1 MMQLFFFLFLKMI
14 ESLKLIDRNILLAIN
29 AFHSS
34 FLDVVMFYLSE
45 IWIFTPL
52 FIYLFYLIYK
62 KIGIKKSSILILFCA
77 LLIVLCDQSASITKN
92 SVKRFRPTHNI
103 VIKDSLQIVKN
114 YRGGTYGF
122 FSGHATNTFGI
133 AMFLF
138 LLFSKQTKAVRYVF
152 FIWAG
157 LVAYSRMYLGV
168 TGLGYLPFNIFKTLK
183 CCANTLYFLKIRFCL
198 PVK

>member
-1 MMQLFFFLFLKMI
+1 MI
-14 ESLKLIDRNILLAIN
+14 ESLKLIDRTILIAIN
-29 AFHSS
+29 SFHSS
-34 FLDVVMFYLSE
+34 FLDVIMFYLSE

-52 FIYLFYLIYK
+52 FIYLFYLIYQ
-62 KIGIKKSSILILFCA
+62 KIGLKKSSILILFCA
-77 LLIVLCDQSASITKN
+77 LLIVLCDQSASMTKN
-92 SVKRFRPTHNI
+92 SVKRYRPSHNI
-103 VIKDSLQIVKN
+103 EIKEGLLIVKN

-138 LLFSKQTKAVRYVF
+138 LLFSKQTKSVRFVF

-168 TGLGYLPFNIFKTLK
+168 HYPSDIFVGMSVGMILGYLVFQLQQLFFIKMYNESIS
-183 CCANTLYFLKIRFCL
+183 I
-198 PVK
+198 

>member
-1 MMQLFFFLFLKMI
+1 MI

-29 AFHSS
+29 SFHSS
-34 FLDVVMFYLSE
+34 FLDVIMFYLSE

-62 KIGIKKSSILILFCA
+62 KIGLKKSSILILFFT
-77 LLIVLCDQSASITKN
+77 LIIILCDQAASITKN
-92 SVKRFRPTHNI
+92 SVKRYRPSHNI
-103 VIKDSLQIVKN
+103 EIKESLLIVKN

-122 FSGHATNTFGI
+122 FSGHAANTFGV

-138 LLFSKQTKAVRYVF
+138 LLFSKQTKAVRSVF
-152 FIWAG
+152 FIWAS

-168 TGLGYLPFNIFKTLK
+168 HYPSDIIVGMSVGLSLGYFVFQLQQLFFIKMYNESIS
-183 CCANTLYFLKIRFCL
+183 I
-198 PVK
+198 